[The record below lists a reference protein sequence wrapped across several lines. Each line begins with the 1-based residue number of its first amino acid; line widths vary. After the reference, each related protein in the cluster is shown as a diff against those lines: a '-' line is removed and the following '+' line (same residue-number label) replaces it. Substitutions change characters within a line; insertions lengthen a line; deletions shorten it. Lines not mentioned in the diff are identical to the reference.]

1 VEDERLAMSAFPN
14 RWSRLIDA
22 GHCLEIS
29 DLFTPLNWDNHL
41 YAADG
46 KFYAE
51 ISQRGLGPVYYNYEA
66 NRVSAGRNFCLGH
79 AGEVWSLTGGPSPQ
93 TAQSRTCRQYPGRSV
108 FLTSNR
114 GIAAELLVALD
125 PDDCVEI
132 ERLTL
137 TNETKRELDVVLTAV
152 QLVELEGLDNTQQL
166 EESRYD
172 PALHALLLQRR
183 HATTANNKYAAFF
196 TADAAPDSFCGSWQ
210 DFMGGDGDW
219 AQAIA
224 WRTDR
229 LPQAHAYATKPVFA
243 LRFKLTLPPGAT
255 RTLLFGF
262 GLADDFEDAARRAAA
277 FRSPGHAERALARN
291 AEFYAGALGS
301 DRIVTP
307 DKNLDLMLN
316 VWTRLQL
323 FHQNLSARKGPL
335 HNWRNNLQDAMG
347 WLIFEPARAR
357 QRIREMCEQAR
368 VDGFLPRSS
377 PKGSHVPAMSHHSLT
392 QRHAD
397 IATWA
402 AWCAA
407 RFAQETGDLAFFE
420 EEAVCAGGEKSG
432 AVADILA
439 GGLLWLTKHRGRN
452 GLVLMLDG
460 DWSDPLEAAG
470 RKGIGESPW
479 TSVALVH
486 AIRHFA
492 PILRRLNRNAMADV
506 LDQAARELT
515 GAVNT
520 AAWDGEWYIRGI
532 TDGGIRF
539 CTRTDP
545 DANVSLMMQAWAVI
559 AGVVPPDRLE
569 PLTRALDSHCKT
581 DIGPVLYG
589 PPFLR
594 ERPEIGRESAKRPG
608 TGENGSCYTHAA
620 VMLAWAEI
628 QLNRPDE
635 ALRILQQVLPLAR
648 EDVYDVRRGSP
659 LWWANYYQSPHA
671 NHPGRSSNIISSGA
685 PAWLF
690 MVVYEG
696 LLGITPSLDGLRIT
710 PRLPTTWNQIR
721 VTRLWRGARY
731 EFEYRREP
739 GCTANRVLLDGHPLP
754 EPMLPIPRRPGIH
767 KVEVTA

>member
-1 VEDERLAMSAFPN
+1 MRRDMTAFPN
-14 RWSRLIDA
+14 RWSRFIDA

-108 FLTSNR
+108 FRTSNR

-137 TNETKRELDVVLTAV
+137 TNETKRELEVVLTAV

-166 EESRYD
+166 EETRYD

-183 HATTANNKYAAFF
+183 HATTADNKYAAFF
-196 TADAAPDSFCGSWQ
+196 AADAAPDSFCGSYL

-219 AQAIA
+219 AQAMA

-229 LPQAHAYATKPVFA
+229 LPEAHAYASKPIFA
-243 LRFKLTLPPGAT
+243 LRFKLNLPPGIA
-255 RTLLFGF
+255 RTLHFGF
-262 GLADDFEDAARRAAA
+262 GVADDFEDAARRAAA
-277 FRSPGHAERALARN
+277 FLSPGHAERAVARN
-291 AEFYAGALGS
+291 AAFYAGALGS
-301 DRIVTP
+301 DQIDTP
-307 DKNLDLMLN
+307 DKNVDLMLN

-323 FHQNLSARKGPL
+323 FHQNLSARKGPM

-347 WLIFEPARAR
+347 RLILEPARAR
-357 QRIREMCEQAR
+357 LRIREMCEQAQA
-368 VDGFLPRSS
+368 DGFLPRTS
-377 PKGSHVPAMSHHSLT
+377 PKGSQVPALHRHSLT

-402 AWCAA
+402 AWCAT

-420 EEAVCAGGEKSG
+420 EQVAYAGAERRG

-439 GGLLWLTKHRGRN
+439 NGLWWLTKHRGQN

-486 AIRHFA
+486 AIRHYA
-492 PILRRLNRNAMADV
+492 PILRRLNRHGMADD
-506 LDQAARELT
+506 LELARRELT
-515 GAVNT
+515 EAVNG

-532 TDGGIRF
+532 TDDGIRF

-545 DANVSLMMQAWAVI
+545 DANVSMMMQAWAII

-569 PLTRALDSHCKT
+569 SVTRALDAHCKT

-620 VMLAWAEI
+620 MMLAWAEV

-648 EDVYDVRRGSP
+648 DDVYDVRRGSP
-659 LWWANYYQSPHA
+659 LWWANYYQSPYA
-671 NHPGRSSNIISSGA
+671 KHPGRSSNIISSGA

-696 LLGITPSLDGLRIT
+696 LLGITPTLEGLRIA
-710 PRLPTTWNQIR
+710 PRLPTGWDQVR

-731 EFEYRREP
+731 DIEYRRAP
-739 GCTANRVLLDGHPLP
+739 AADGVRVMLDGRPLS
-754 EPMLPIPRRPGIH
+754 EPVLPIPGRSGGHQVQVIC
-767 KVEVTA
+767 